1 MRISDWSSDVCS
13 SDLHVA
19 VIGAG
24 TIGGTCVNVGC
35 VPSKAIIRAVESIHH
50 ANAAPMRFKGIEARA
65 AIADWSQV
73 VAEKDRLLSDLR
85 QAKYDDRL
93 PLYNTITY
101 HEGTARL
108 ADKVVESGGKRS
120 KSERMGYAPRKR

>member
-1 MRISDWSSDVCS
+1 MNNGCDPADRGPDKKY
-13 SDLHVA
+13 DLLVVGGGSAGFSAAITAAEQGAHVA

-35 VPSKAIIRAVESIHH
+35 VPSKAIIRAVERIHH

-73 VAEKDRLLSDLR
+73 VSEKARTVSDLCKGKS
-85 QAKYDDRL
+85 AALL
-93 PLYNTITY
+93 P
-101 HEGTARL
+101 
-108 ADKVVESGGKRS
+108 
-120 KSERMGYAPRKR
+120 